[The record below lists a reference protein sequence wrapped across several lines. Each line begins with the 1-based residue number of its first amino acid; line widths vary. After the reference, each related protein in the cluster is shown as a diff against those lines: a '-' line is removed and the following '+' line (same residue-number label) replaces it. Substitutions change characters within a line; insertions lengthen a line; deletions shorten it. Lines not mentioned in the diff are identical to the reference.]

1 MRHPVEKHSK
11 LSNDALL
18 RHSIRRT
25 MQILKGALAI
35 LITLAIGGIGPAFAQ
50 DAMNKLQPL
59 VETSARRLFLAKQ
72 VALAKW
78 DSQAPV
84 EDTAREAEVVT
95 AAIKDGES
103 RGLDRTSV
111 SHFFSAQIEANKLV
125 QYVLLAD
132 WRRAG
137 TVPAHSPIDL
147 AMTIRPE
154 LDRLQKELVRE
165 LADTVVVR
173 ASATCPSDT
182 AKAVGKYLAGDKHD
196 AGSLREV
203 ALDRAMAATC
213 P

>member
-1 MRHPVEKHSK
+1 MRRQVEKHLK
-11 LSNDALL
+11 LLKDALL
-18 RHSIRRT
+18 RQSIRRT
-25 MQILKGALAI
+25 MQIIKGALAI
-35 LITLAIGGIGPAFAQ
+35 LITLAIAGMGSAFAQ
-50 DAMNKLQPL
+50 GATNQLQPL
-59 VETSARRLFLAKQ
+59 VETSARRLLLAKQ

-84 EDTAREAEVVT
+84 EDTTREAEVIT

-103 RGLDRTSV
+103 RGLDRTSI

-137 TVPAHSPIDL
+137 TVPAHRPINL
-147 AMTIRPE
+147 ATTIRPE

-165 LADTVVVR
+165 LADTVAIR
-173 ASATCPSDT
+173 ASATCHADT
-182 AKAVGKYLAGDKHD
+182 AKAVGNYLVGHKHN
-196 AGSLREV
+196 AGSLQEI

>member
-1 MRHPVEKHSK
+1 
-11 LSNDALL
+11 
-18 RHSIRRT
+18 
-25 MQILKGALAI
+25 MQIIKGALAI
-35 LITLAIGGIGPAFAQ
+35 LITLAIAGIGSAFAQ
-50 DAMNKLQPL
+50 GATNQLKPL
-59 VETSARRLFLAKQ
+59 VETSARRLLLAKQ

-84 EDTAREAEVVT
+84 EDTAREAEVIT

-103 RGLDRTSV
+103 KGAWIGTSV
-111 SHFFSAQIEANKLV
+111 SHFFSVQIEANKLV

-137 TVPAHSPIDL
+137 TVPAHRPINL
-147 AMTIRPE
+147 ATTIRPE

-165 LADTVVVR
+165 LADAVAIR
-173 ASATCPSDT
+173 ASATCHADT
-182 AKAVGKYLAGDKHD
+182 AKAVGKYLAGDKLD
-196 AGSLREV
+196 AGSLQEI

>member
-1 MRHPVEKHSK
+1 
-11 LSNDALL
+11 
-18 RHSIRRT
+18 
-25 MQILKGALAI
+25 
-35 LITLAIGGIGPAFAQ
+35 
-50 DAMNKLQPL
+50 MNKLQPL
-59 VETSARRLFLAKQ
+59 VETSARRLVLARQ

-132 WRRAG
+132 WRRTG
-137 TVPAHSPIDL
+137 TVPAHRPINL
-147 AMTIRPE
+147 ATTIRPE
-154 LDRLQKELVRE
+154 LDRFAKGVSQRIGRYCGCPRE
-165 LADTVVVR
+165 R
-173 ASATCPSDT
+173 NMPRRHS
-182 AKAVGKYLAGDKHD
+182 KGG
-196 AGSLREV
+196 REIPG
-203 ALDRAMAATC
+203 R

>member
-1 MRHPVEKHSK
+1 
-11 LSNDALL
+11 
-18 RHSIRRT
+18 
-25 MQILKGALAI
+25 MQIIKGALAI
-35 LITLAIGGIGPAFAQ
+35 LITLAIGGMGSAFAQ
-50 DAMNKLQPL
+50 DTTNKLQRL
-59 VETSARRLFLAKQ
+59 VETSARRLVLAKQ

-84 EDTAREAEVVT
+84 EDTAREADVIT

-111 SHFFSAQIEANKLV
+111 SHFLAAQIEANKLV

-137 TVPAHSPIDL
+137 SVPAHRPINL
-147 AMTIRPE
+147 ATTIRPK

-165 LADTVVVR
+165 LADTVTVR
-173 ASATCPSDT
+173 ASATCRADT
-182 AKAVGKYLAGDKHD
+182 AKAVGKYLAGPKHD
-196 AGSLREV
+196 AGSLQEI

>member
-1 MRHPVEKHSK
+1 MRHQVEKHLNLLK
-11 LSNDALL
+11 DALL
-18 RHSIRRT
+18 RQSIRRT
-25 MQILKGALAI
+25 VQIIKAALAI
-35 LITLAIGGIGPAFAQ
+35 LISLAIAGIGSAFAQ
-50 DAMNKLQPL
+50 DATNQLQPL
-59 VETSARRLFLAKQ
+59 VETSARRLVLARQ

-84 EDTAREAEVVT
+84 EDTAREAEVIT

-111 SHFFSAQIEANKLV
+111 SHFLSAQIEANKLV

-137 TVPAHSPIDL
+137 TVPAHRPINL
-147 AMTIRPE
+147 ATTIRPE

-165 LADTVVVR
+165 LADTVAIR
-173 ASATCPSDT
+173 ASATCQADT
-182 AKAVGKYLAGDKHD
+182 AMAVGKYLAGHKHD
-196 AGSLREV
+196 SGSLQEI

>member
-35 LITLAIGGIGPAFAQ
+35 LITLAIAGIGSAFAQ
-50 DAMNKLQPL
+50 DATNQLQPL

-84 EDTAREAEVVT
+84 EDTAREAEVIT

-125 QYVLLAD
+125 QYMLLAD
-132 WRRAG
+132 WN
-137 TVPAHSPIDL
+137 
-147 AMTIRPE
+147 
-154 LDRLQKELVRE
+154 
-165 LADTVVVR
+165 R
-173 ASATCPSDT
+173 ASATCHADT
-182 AKAVGKYLAGDKHD
+182 AKAVGTYLAGHKHD
-196 AGSLREV
+196 AGSLQEI

>member
-59 VETSARRLFLAKQ
+59 VETWARRLVLAKQ

-95 AAIKDGES
+95 AAIKDGELRAPPWIGHLFHTFFQRRS
-103 RGLDRTSV
+103 R
-111 SHFFSAQIEANKLV
+111 
-125 QYVLLAD
+125 
-132 WRRAG
+132 
-137 TVPAHSPIDL
+137 PINSFNMCYWQTGV
-147 AMTIRPE
+147 AR
-154 LDRLQKELVRE
+154 
-165 LADTVVVR
+165 
-173 ASATCPSDT
+173 ATCQPTGRSI
-182 AKAVGKYLAGDKHD
+182 
-196 AGSLREV
+196 
-203 ALDRAMAATC
+203 
-213 P
+213 